1 MFSKSGEWEL
11 LGQPVYDV
19 RIEQLQTN
27 ILSLDFFDRLFDN
40 KIIRENGGYIKKC
53 LEEYK
58 DEFIVSDELRKVN
71 LNEINSIRFIHLF
84 LGFNYG

>member
-11 LGQPVYDV
+11 LGQPVHDV
-19 RIEQLQTN
+19 RIEQLHTN

-71 LNEINSIRFIHLF
+71 LN
-84 LGFNYG
+84 